1 MSAATMAFY
10 HALYLFPEVAQK
22 VYDEIQAI
30 TDGTRLPTLKDRENM
45 PYTVAVWK
53 EVLRW
58 KPFLPLSKPLM
69 KESMPDDKLLA

>member
-1 MSAATMAFY
+1 
-10 HALYLFPEVAQK
+10 VAQK

-45 PYTVAVWK
+45 PYTDAVWK
-53 EVLRW
+53 EVFRW

-69 KESMPDDKLLA
+69 KESMSDDKLLA